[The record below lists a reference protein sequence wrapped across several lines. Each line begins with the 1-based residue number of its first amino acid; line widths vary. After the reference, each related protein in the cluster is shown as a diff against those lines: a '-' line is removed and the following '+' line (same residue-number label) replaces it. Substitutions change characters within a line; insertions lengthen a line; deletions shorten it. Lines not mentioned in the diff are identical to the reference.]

1 MDLSY
6 CGRYSI
12 LTYMTLFTFTLIY
25 FHDILGVQFNA
36 NTLQAGGGSGFG
48 LYIAKGR
55 FIITHMNVH
64 IYI

>member
-6 CGRYSI
+6 CSRYSI
-12 LTYMTLFTFTLIY
+12 LTYMTTFTFILIH
-25 FHDILGVQFNA
+25 FHHILGVQFNA

-55 FIITHMNVH
+55 FIISHMNVY